1 MENVLTDLEPAD
13 IAALL
18 SVFVCQEKTSVSVP
32 TIISR
37 TPPALQSAL
46 KTLLSVTANVLD
58 VQRKRGI
65 NPISFNSQITEDAP
79 GSMSGT
85 DELGGLQFAL
95 VEVVGAWSR
104 GMAFKNI
111 MQMTDALEG
120 SIVRC
125 MTRLDELC
133 REVRDAARV
142 IGNGTL
148 YRKMEEASLQLK
160 RDIVFAASLYV

>member
-1 MENVLTDLEPAD
+1 MENVLTDLEPSD

-18 SVFVCQEKTSVSVP
+18 SVFVCQEKTSVPKAS
-32 TIISR
+32 IITR
-37 TPPALQSAL
+37 TSPALQSAL
-46 KTLLSVTANVLD
+46 QILVKITGQVLD
-58 VQRKRGI
+58 VQRKNGV
-65 NPISFNSQITEDAP
+65 NPVSFNSQTTHDTP
-79 GSMSGT
+79 SSVSGS

-95 VEVVGAWSR
+95 VEVVNSWAKGVS
-104 GMAFKNI
+104 FKAI
-111 MQMTDALEG
+111 MEMTEALEG

-148 YRKMEEASLQLK
+148 YRKMEEASAALK